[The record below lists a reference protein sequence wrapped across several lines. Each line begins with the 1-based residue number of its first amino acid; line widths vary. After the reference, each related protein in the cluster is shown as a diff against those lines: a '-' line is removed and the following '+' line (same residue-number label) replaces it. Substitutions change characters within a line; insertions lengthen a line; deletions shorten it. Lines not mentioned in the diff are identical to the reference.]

1 MLLSGK
7 TAPERRGKVRDD
19 NFDDIETLQKRLNEL
34 QMEHRDLD
42 DVIRRIER
50 DGPHDR
56 LQMQRLKKRKLQ
68 LKDQI
73 SWIEKDLLP
82 DIIA

>member
-1 MLLSGK
+1 MSEK
-7 TAPERRGKVRDD
+7 PANDE
-19 NFDDIETLQKRLNEL
+19 ETLAVRLAEL
-34 QMEHRDLD
+34 HSEHRDLD
-42 DVIRRIER
+42 GVIRRIER
-50 DGPHDR
+50 DGPADR

-73 SWIEKDLLP
+73 TWIEKLLLP